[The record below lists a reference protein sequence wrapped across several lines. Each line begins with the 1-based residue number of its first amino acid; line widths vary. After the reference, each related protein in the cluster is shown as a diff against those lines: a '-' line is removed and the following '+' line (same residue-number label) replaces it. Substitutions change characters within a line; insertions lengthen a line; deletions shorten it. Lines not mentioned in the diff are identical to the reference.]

1 MHAQVHLKYVHA
13 WIDHAGRRR
22 YRFRRHGHQGVE
34 LPVDGDP
41 NSPEFLAV
49 YFAALRGEKTNAA
62 LAAVAAK
69 AGSGTVSTAV
79 EEFLASTTFNSV
91 ADGTKSQRRP
101 ILKRLL
107 KPGIGNLPLARM
119 DDTYLQRWLE
129 QAPTMSAKNN
139 RLMALKA
146 FFKWAHETAHLIEVN
161 PVADIRVKVVETSG
175 HPTWTTEQIEQFRAH
190 HAIGTRARLALEL
203 MIHLAARRG
212 DSIALG
218 PQHVK
223 NGWLIYT
230 QEKNRRRKP
239 TLVQTPLPEAVRA
252 AIAACPAP
260 ETSLTF
266 LVNEWGRPY
275 SKQSFNT
282 AFREWCDEAGLPQS
296 CKPHGLRKAACR
308 IMAESDCTVHEIK
321 SISGHRTLRE
331 VERYTAAVDNKR
343 LAIRAR
349 AKVAATNNVI
359 PLAVLAGE

>member
-119 DDTYLQRWLE
+119 DDAYLQRWLE
-129 QAPTMSAKNN
+129 QAPTMGAKNN

-190 HAIGTRARLALEL
+190 HAVGSRARLALEL

-218 PQHVK
+218 AQHVK

-275 SKQSFNT
+275 SKRSFNT
-282 AFREWCDEAGLPQS
+282 AFREWCDEAGLPATCRPQIAQG
-296 CKPHGLRKAACR
+296 GLQA
-308 IMAESDCTVHEIK
+308 D
-321 SISGHRTLRE
+321 GRE
-331 VERYTAAVDNKR
+331 R
-343 LAIRAR
+343 LQRAR
-349 AKVAATNNVI
+349 DHGGQRPSHAERGRALHRGV
-359 PLAVLAGE
+359 